1 MIRPSWLDWRRRNV
15 RDAIVITG
23 SLIAAFTLLD
33 LGEEFKTLA
42 HLAEEYEAWGADD
55 AFFLSFFLSFALLI
69 YSVRRLQDLTKEVKA
84 RRLAEEE
91 AHTNRVAIEQLR
103 EENIE
108 SEVRR
113 SARKKRTLNAIA
125 DGFEKAVGSVVKTVS
140 STSTQLQDAAAALA
154 RAAEATQQ
162 LSTQVATAA
171 QGASSNVHSV
181 AVATD
186 ALSSSVAQISQ
197 QVRES
202 RRISGDAVGQ
212 AVRTD
217 ARILELSK
225 AMNQIGDVTKL
236 ITDIAG
242 QTHLLALNATIEAAR
257 AGEAGR
263 GFAVVAQEV
272 KALSAKTAAATT
284 EISALVGGIQAAT
297 LDSVAAIKGIGATI
311 GGISEIASSIAAAV
325 EEQGTATQEIA
336 RSVQYAAD
344 GTSRVAINI
353 GLVDRGTAETMA
365 ASAQVLSSA
374 KSLSHES
381 DNLRAEAEQFLT
393 AVRDGFRT
401 AIRAA

>member
-1 MIRPSWLDWRRRNV
+1 MNRPSWLDWRRRNV
-15 RDAIVITG
+15 RDAIVITS
-23 SLIAAFTLLD
+23 SLIVAFTLLD
-33 LGEEFKTLA
+33 LGEGFKTLA
-42 HLAEEYEAWGADD
+42 HLAAKYEDWGADD

-84 RRLAEEE
+84 RRAAEEE
-91 AHTNRVAIEQLR
+91 AHTNRVAIERLR
-103 EENIE
+103 DENIE

-113 SARKKRTLNAIA
+113 IVQKKRTLNEIA

-140 STSTQLQDAAAALA
+140 STSIRLQDAAASLA

-171 QGASSNVHSV
+171 RGASSNVHAV

-186 ALSSSVAQISQ
+186 ALNSSVTQISQ
-197 QVRES
+197 QVQES
-202 RRISGDAVGQ
+202 RRVSGDAVGQ
-212 AVRTD
+212 SVRTD
-217 ARILELSK
+217 ARIAELSK
-225 AMNQIGDVTKL
+225 AMNKIGDVTKL

-272 KALSAKTAAATT
+272 KALSAKTATATT
-284 EISALVGGIQAAT
+284 EISALVGGIQTAT

-325 EEQGTATQEIA
+325 EEQGAVSQEIA
-336 RSVQYAAD
+336 RSVQYAAE
-344 GTSRVAINI
+344 GTSQVAINI
-353 GLVDRGTAETMA
+353 GLVDQGTAETMS
-365 ASAQVLSSA
+365 ASAHVLSSA
-374 KSLSHES
+374 KLLAHES
-381 DNLRAEAEQFLT
+381 DSLKAEVAHFLT
-393 AVRDGFRT
+393 TV
-401 AIRAA
+401 RAA